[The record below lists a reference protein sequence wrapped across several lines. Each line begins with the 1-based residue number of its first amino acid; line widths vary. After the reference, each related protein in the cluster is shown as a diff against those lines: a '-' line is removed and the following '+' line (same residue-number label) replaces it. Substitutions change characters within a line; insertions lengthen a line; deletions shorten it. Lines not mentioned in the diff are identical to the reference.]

1 MTGRDRLLTAMR
13 GGKPDRV
20 PVVVRGVAPW
30 DDAWCAQ
37 RDPSWQLLIDAVR
50 DRADYEAYFHTSS
63 FLHTA
68 HAAPQSTES
77 ADEDDWTLVTV
88 RVHTPAGDLVT
99 RYRASKRGLPG
110 MCVEFP
116 VREPAHVDWA
126 LSIPYEPLAPDL
138 SVLAAQEAAVGDRGV
153 VMLSLEDPISYVHGL
168 LGSQLLALWSID
180 RPDLIDA
187 MIAEFTR
194 RVADTL
200 AFLIDAGAGPV
211 FSFTGTEY
219 LSPPLASPA
228 QFQRWIVEP
237 ETRFGEMIRAAGGIF
252 WVHCHGPVSKSLDG
266 FLAMGVNCLHPIEAP
281 PMGDITLAGFR
292 ARAGNR
298 LCIEGNIQVGDLYA
312 ASEAHVRAAVRTA
325 IDEAGRDGAF
335 ILCPTAS
342 PHTQQLSCQT
352 IANYLAYVDEGYHY
366 GQ

>member
-1 MTGRDRLLTAMR
+1 MAASPTAS
-13 GGKPDRV
+13 PSLS
-20 PVVVRGVAPW
+20 AASLPW
-30 DDAWCAQ
+30 DDAWCAS
-37 RDPSWQLLIDAVR
+37 RDPSWTPLIDCVR
-50 DRADYEAYFHTSS
+50 DRADYEAYLHTSA

-68 HAAPQSTES
+68 HSAPQTAASVE
-77 ADEDDWTLVTV
+77 EEDWTLVTV
-88 RVHTPAGDLVT
+88 RVEAPAGDLVT

-126 LSIPYEPLAPDL
+126 LAVPYEPLTPDF
-138 SVLAAQEAAVGDRGV
+138 SALATLEAAVGDRGV
-153 VMLSLEDPISYVHGL
+153 VMLSLEDPISYVHAL
-168 LGSQLLALWSID
+168 LGSQLLAVWSLD

-187 MIAEFTR
+187 MIAEFTS

-200 AFLIDAGAGPV
+200 ASLLEHGAGPV

-228 QFQRWIVEP
+228 QFHRWIVEP
-237 ETRFGEMIRAAGGIF
+237 ETRFGDMIHAAGGIF

-266 FLAMGVNCLHPIEAP
+266 FLAMGVDCLHPVEAP
-281 PMGDITLAGFR
+281 PMGDLTLAGAR
-292 ARAGNR
+292 ARVRGR
-298 LCIEGNIQVGDLYA
+298 MCFEGNIQVGDLYA
-312 ASEAHVRAAVRTA
+312 APEAHVRAAVRTA
-325 IDEAGRDGAF
+325 VDQAGRDGAF

-352 IANYLAYVDEGYHY
+352 VTNYLAYVDEGLSY
-366 GQ
+366 GL